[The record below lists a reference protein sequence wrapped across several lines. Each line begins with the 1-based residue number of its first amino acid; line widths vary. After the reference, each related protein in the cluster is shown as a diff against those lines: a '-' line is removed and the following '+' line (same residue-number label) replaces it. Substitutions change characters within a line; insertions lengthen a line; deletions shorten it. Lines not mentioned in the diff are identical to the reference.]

1 MEKIIIIKQS
11 MDELL
16 ALFPKVV
23 EEDKQM
29 ELKRLN
35 GWKFD
40 LKSTDAFSKNLQMP
54 EHQHYFV
61 SGEFIRYRYETHIR
75 YTVRAN
81 SLFQLLAWVVPLFAL
96 PTLLIGLMAF
106 KSNPGKNLNILLLNC
121 AIYAALVGVST
132 FVYFSQNKKL
142 IAKGEQKFKKL
153 MKQLEKKAL
162 PLYKNDSKLNLED

>member
-1 MEKIIIIKQS
+1 VEKTIIIKQS

-16 ALFPKVV
+16 ALFPQVI

-29 ELKRLN
+29 ALKRLN

-54 EHQHYFV
+54 EHQHYTV

-75 YTVRAN
+75 YTVKAN
-81 SLFQLLAWVVPLFAL
+81 SLFQLFAWIVPLFAL

-106 KSNPGKNLNILLLNC
+106 KTNPEKNLNVLLLNC

-142 IAKGEQKFKKL
+142 VAKGEQQFKRL
-153 MKQLEKKAL
+153 MKRLEKKAL
-162 PLYKNDSKLNLED
+162 PQYRSDS